1 MVLVK
6 INIDDNCLNCLSQS
20 IFFSPLTAFWK
31 RSLGNIIVLP
41 FWIFIACMGL
51 VQVCLKKTKACILQ
65 RKHICRKLKQ
75 NTYCVIT
82 SIRDKF
88 VVHCFNNTSSEGEG
102 KKKSMLVFIQNE
114 KIYTYDTQ
122 CHNSIIY
129 ILTTN
134 ITYLL
139 ASSPPGGRL
148 GMLSDANVRIT
159 WTKSGT
165 PSSPCF
171 LIISVGKHN
180 LIRLQLCLNN
190 TRILLKIHNWYEQ
203 LKYYISMCTRRI
215 TN

>member
-1 MVLVK
+1 MTIVWPAWV
-6 INIDDNCLNCLSQS
+6 NPY
-20 IFFSPLTAFWK
+20 FFFPLTAFWK
-31 RSLGNIIVLP
+31 ISLGNILVLP
-41 FWIFIACMGL
+41 FSIFTACKGL
-51 VQVCLKKTKACILQ
+51 VQLCLKKRKACILQ
-65 RKHICRKLKQ
+65 RKHTCRKSKQ

-82 SIRDKF
+82 SIGDKF
-88 VVHCFNNTSSEGEG
+88 VVHCFNNTSSEGED

-122 CHNSIIY
+122 CRNSMLS

-190 TRILLKIHNWYEQ
+190 TKSQMFKCQY
-203 LKYYISMCTRRI
+203 M
-215 TN
+215 

>member
-1 MVLVK
+1 MVFVK

-102 KKKSMLVFIQNE
+102 KKKINASFHSKWKN
-114 KIYTYDTQ
+114 
-122 CHNSIIY
+122 IY
-129 ILTTN
+129 IWHPVSQYHSFHSN
-134 ITYLL
+134 HKYHLL
-139 ASSPPGGRL
+139 AR
-148 GMLSDANVRIT
+148 
-159 WTKSGT
+159 
-165 PSSPCF
+165 
-171 LIISVGKHN
+171 
-180 LIRLQLCLNN
+180 QLP
-190 TRILLKIHNWYEQ
+190 
-203 LKYYISMCTRRI
+203 TRRKVRDALRC
-215 TN
+215 